1 MNKKLAFVLIII
13 ILSTIV
19 ITPGQFTKKAGAPE
33 ILQIALTFDDGPSEH
48 TIQILETLAK
58 YNAKATF
65 CVLGIELAGREEII
79 LAAANAG
86 HQIVGHSWEH
96 KQLKLATEEY
106 IREDI
111 RKTNE
116 AIEKIIGTAPK
127 FFRTPYG
134 EFSPKIRRAMEEAGL
149 VQVQWNVD
157 TLDWK
162 TLNSGSI
169 YNMIMNNAENGAI
182 MLSHDTIPA
191 TAAAMERAI
200 PALINKGYELVT
212 VEELLGETT
221 AGRVYRSKGVE
232 IK

>member
-1 MNKKLAFVLIII
+1 MNKKLAFVLIIVV
-13 ILSTIV
+13 LSIAV
-19 ITPGQFTKKAGAPE
+19 IAPGQFTKKAGAPE
-33 ILQIALTFDDGPSEH
+33 TLQIALTFDDGPSEH
-48 TIQILETLAK
+48 TSQILDVLQK

-65 CVLGIELAGREEII
+65 CVLGKELEGREDII

-86 HQIVGHSWEH
+86 HQIIGHSWEH
-96 KQLKLATEEY
+96 KQLKFATEEY

-116 AIEKIIGTAPK
+116 TIENIIGTAPK

-162 TLNSGSI
+162 SQNSNSI

-182 MLSHDTIPA
+182 LLSHDIFAA
-191 TAAAMERAI
+191 TAAAIEIAI